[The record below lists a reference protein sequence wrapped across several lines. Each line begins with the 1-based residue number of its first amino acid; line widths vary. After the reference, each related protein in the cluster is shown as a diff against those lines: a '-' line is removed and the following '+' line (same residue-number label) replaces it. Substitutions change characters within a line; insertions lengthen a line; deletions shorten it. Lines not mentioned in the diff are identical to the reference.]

1 MLRDNLGYV
10 FDAALTPLTIDA
22 GAIRGAKHLLSEC
35 RPS

>member
-22 GAIRGAKHLLSEC
+22 GAIRGRSIC
-35 RPS
+35 